1 MISAEMQ
8 HITYTE
14 FLPAVLVFIN
24 MYFNLFLW
32 LRILVLP
39 AMNRE
44 APRWQVMDSI
54 MRIVSLSEWSEL
66 SALNLSSPK
75 SLLFKSIK
83 IDLSKYKSAASRDS
97 VDPGILNSFAT
108 AAYRFGHSL
117 VQSIFRLRSKW
128 TIF

>member
-14 FLPAVLVFIN
+14 FLPAVLVFK
-24 MYFNLFLW
+24 YLYYNLLLW

-44 APRWQVMDSI
+44 GPRWQAMGSI

-75 SLLFKSIK
+75 SLL
-83 IDLSKYKSAASRDS
+83 LQ
-97 VDPGILNSFAT
+97 VN
-108 AAYRFGHSL
+108 
-117 VQSIFRLRSKW
+117 
-128 TIF
+128 

>member
-1 MISAEMQ
+1 MLVEEKFQETRRLISAEMQ

-24 MYFNLFLW
+24 LYYNLSLW

-75 SLLFKSIK
+75 SPLLQ
-83 IDLSKYKSAASRDS
+83 D
-97 VDPGILNSFAT
+97 N
-108 AAYRFGHSL
+108 
-117 VQSIFRLRSKW
+117 
-128 TIF
+128 

>member
-24 MYFNLFLW
+24 LYCNLSFW
-32 LRILVLP
+32 LRILVLL

-54 MRIVSLSEWSEL
+54 MRIVSLSEWSEI
-66 SALNLSSPK
+66 SALNYHPQNPP
-75 SLLFKSIK
+75 FYKSIK